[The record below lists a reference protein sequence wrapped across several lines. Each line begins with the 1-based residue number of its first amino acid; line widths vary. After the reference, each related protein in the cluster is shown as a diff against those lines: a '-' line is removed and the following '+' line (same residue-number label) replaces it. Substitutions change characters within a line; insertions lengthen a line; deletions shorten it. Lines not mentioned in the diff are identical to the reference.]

1 MNLVGYGITA
11 AFRGLRKGDTP
22 LFVVG
27 SLLALLSWRKG
38 RKVKK
43 RTATKVKL
51 KAGQA
56 VGLRIAAKKSPPK
69 EFVIR
74 SR

>member
-1 MNLVGYGITA
+1 MNLIGYGITA

-27 SLLALLSWRKG
+27 SLLAFLSWRKN

-56 VGLRIAAKKSPPK
+56 VGLRVTAKKASPK
-69 EFVIR
+69 EFIIR
-74 SR
+74 